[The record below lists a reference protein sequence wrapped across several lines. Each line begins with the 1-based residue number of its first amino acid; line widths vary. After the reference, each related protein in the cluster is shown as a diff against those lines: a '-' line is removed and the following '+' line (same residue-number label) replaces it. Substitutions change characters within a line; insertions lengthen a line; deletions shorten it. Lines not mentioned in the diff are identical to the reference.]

1 VFGTL
6 KRQLCGQTTV
16 FEFVRCPACETPI
29 IVILCQQP
37 TFPQRKR
44 PVSVISFFLDFELRT
59 GSTFDNKG
67 AAGGEYYR
75 LNYDFE
81 YQRQN
86 EAG

>member
-1 VFGTL
+1 VSGWL
-6 KRQLCGQTTV
+6 ERQQCGQTTV
-16 FEFVRCPACETPI
+16 FEFVRCPACDTPI
-29 IVILCQQP
+29 IVTLCQQP
-37 TFPQRKR
+37 PFSQRKR
-44 PVSVISFFLDFELRT
+44 PVSVISFFLDFELRI
-59 GSTFDNKG
+59 GNTFDNKG